1 MTDST
6 SSTALREAAL
16 DKAAVTGTDSSIIP
30 TTDPSR
36 IPTGGSDNA
45 VMTDVAQAEAE
56 AEACIRKNKGMIVD
70 FLNNLPAPL
79 LAILKSLAHIALIPL
94 HVIESLPLGSIYTNL
109 NNFANGN
116 SCQPPLPTSAS
127 DCVPPQGM

>member
-1 MTDST
+1 MPDST
-6 SSTALREAAL
+6 STELRKTALEEAA
-16 DKAAVTGTDSSIIP
+16 G
-30 TTDPSR
+30 TDPSI
-36 IPTGGSDNA
+36 IPTGGSDDA
-45 VMTDVAQAEAE
+45 VAQAEAYML
-56 AEACIRKNKGMIVD
+56 KNKGTIVD

-109 NNFANGN
+109 NNFANSN